1 MTGTTPRRTVAVLG
15 LLLLLF
21 AGRLVDTARRKSF
34 TFDEPHYVGTGLY
47 LWHTGDYRWAGV
59 LAAQAPLAFHLGSL
73 GLLALDLHGRQPT
86 PTLGF
91 DLLRAP
97 DVPLGRL
104 HLLARLPFI
113 ALAVW
118 GGLLV
123 FLWAREAAGDAAGLV
138 AAFCYTFC
146 PTILAN
152 GFEAHSDV
160 TVTVFYLQTL
170 YAFWRWY
177 ARPTA
182 PRLALAG
189 LSLGLALAAK
199 LSATLIP
206 PMLGLLLLGT
216 AVAGRPAPGPGP
228 LAPPAG
234 RLRRLAWAAGVLGV
248 LVAVAVAV
256 IWLAYGGSFRTAAEA
271 GEPDWGWR
279 LPAYARAFLF
289 DHQANLGGRTTY
301 LFGRFSREGWWWF
314 FPVAFAVKTP
324 LGMLALLALAATR
337 HGARR
342 AAGVPPIGPFLG
354 VAAAVYAYVAC
365 FVLQVPLGIRY
376 VLPLYPLMHVFVG
389 TRLAGLG
396 ASWRR
401 AGALAAGAWLAAASL
416 WVHPDYLAYFNEAA
430 GGPAGGHRILLE
442 SNIDWGQD
450 LTTLARWLQARGN
463 PPVWLAYFGR
473 EDARR
478 YGIRARPLP
487 GCAPVTGLVAIS
499 RNVRAG
505 LYQTGFGAPPPG
517 CFDWL
522 DAYQPI
528 GHAGWSILVYDVPPA

>member
-1 MTGTTPRRTVAVLG
+1 MTSASGRRTVAVLA

-47 LWHTGDYRWAGV
+47 LWRTGDYRWAGV

-73 GLLALDLHGRQPT
+73 GLLALDLHGREPK

-91 DLLRAP
+91 DLLRAS
-97 DVPLGRL
+97 DVPIGRL
-104 HLLARLPFI
+104 RLLARLPFI

-118 GGLLV
+118 GGLLA
-123 FLWAREAAGDAAGLV
+123 FLWAREVAGDAAGLV
-138 AAFCYTFC
+138 AAFCYTFS

-170 YAFWRWY
+170 YTFWRWY

-182 PRLALAG
+182 PRLAVAG

-199 LSATLIP
+199 LSATLLP

-216 AVAGRPAPGPGP
+216 ALAGRPAPG
-228 LAPPAG
+228 AG
-234 RLRRLAWAAGVLGV
+234 RLRRLLWAAAVLGA
-248 LVAVAVAV
+248 LAAVAVAV
-256 IWLAYGGSFRTAAEA
+256 LWLAYGGSFRTAAEP
-271 GEPDWGWR
+271 GEPDWGWP
-279 LPAYARAFLF
+279 LPAYVRAFLF
-289 DHQANLGGRTTY
+289 DHEANLGGRTTY
-301 LFGRFSREGWWWF
+301 LLGRFSREGWWWF

-324 LGMLALLALAATR
+324 LGMLALLALAASR
-337 HGARR
+337 RGAPRV
-342 AAGVPPIGPFLG
+342 AAVPAIGPFLG
-354 VAAAVYAYVAC
+354 VAAAVYAGVAC
-365 FVLQVPLGIRY
+365 FVLKVPLGIRY
-376 VLPLYPLMHVFVG
+376 VLPLFPLMHVFVG

-401 AGALAAGAWLAAASL
+401 AGALAAGAWLAVASL
-416 WVHPDYLAYFNEAA
+416 SAHPDYLAYFNEAA

-442 SNIDWGQD
+442 SNLDWGQD
-450 LTTLARWLQARGN
+450 LTTLARWLRARGN

-473 EDARR
+473 EDPRR
-478 YGIRARPLP
+478 YGIQARPLP
-487 GCAPVTGLVAIS
+487 GCRPVTGLVAIS

-505 LYQTGFGAPPPG
+505 LYQGGFGAPPAG

-522 DAYQPI
+522 DAYQPV
-528 GHAGWSILVYDVPPA
+528 GRAGWSILVYDVPPA